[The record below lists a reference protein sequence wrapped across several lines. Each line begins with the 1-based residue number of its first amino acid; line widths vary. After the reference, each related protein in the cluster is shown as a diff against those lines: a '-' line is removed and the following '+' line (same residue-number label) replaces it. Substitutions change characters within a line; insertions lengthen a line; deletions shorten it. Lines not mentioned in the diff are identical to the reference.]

1 MSLFCGANG
10 NRTSDTRIFS
20 PLLYQLSYG
29 TNVQQFLNCGC
40 KGITLFSFPQ
50 AGKHFFLMKDIKYY
64 QKTKHRVA

>member
-29 TNVQQFLNCGC
+29 TNMQQFLNCGY

-50 AGKHFFLMKDIKYY
+50 ADKHFFLAKGIKYY
-64 QKTKHRVA
+64 QKQKQKIS